1 MTKLHDLFYF
11 LWLALQGQIIIVNL
25 SYSSSCETP
34 NNLSQ
39 PKTNNSFDQND
50 RNYRMYKYQYFPE
63 PERLRM
69 RQKAKDMFYFGY
81 NNYMKYAF
89 PLDELNPIYCKGRG
103 PDKNR

>member
-1 MTKLHDLFYF
+1 
-11 LWLALQGQIIIVNL
+11 
-25 SYSSSCETP
+25 
-34 NNLSQ
+34 
-39 PKTNNSFDQND
+39 
-50 RNYRMYKYQYFPE
+50 MYKYQYFPE